1 MKLNKISA
9 VISATAVATIF
20 NLLGVA
26 KPVDAATI
34 QLIGLNDNNTLVFF
48 KNNFSEIKSTVS
60 VTNIDGTLLGIDFR
74 PADGLLYS
82 VSSTNKIYTIDIA
95 TGLATQVSSLNLP
108 FTGGITSGVDFNPV
122 PDRLRLVGSNDQNF
136 RINVDNG
143 AVADNNL
150 LIDGIQ
156 PDGTLAY
163 GTGDVNFGANPSI
176 TAAAYTNS
184 FAGPASPTR
193 TTQLFNIDSN
203 LDVLVRQGRPASG
216 NDPAVS
222 PNSGQLFT
230 VGSLNADFGST
241 VGFDIFSPANGVNTA
256 YAASGSNLYNIN
268 LNTGAATTIGTFN
281 TAKSG
286 NIIGLAATQVP
297 EPAVTS
303 SLIGFGVLALVSRN
317 RRRKLSN

>member
-1 MKLNKISA
+1 MKLNQLTT
-9 VISATAVATIF
+9 VLSATAVATIF
-20 NLLGVA
+20 NLLSVA

-34 QLIGLNDNNTLVFF
+34 QLIGLNDNNNLVFF
-48 KNNFSEIKSTVS
+48 NNNFSGIKRTVS
-60 VTNIDGTLLGIDFR
+60 ITNVDGTLLGIDFR
-74 PADGLLYS
+74 PADSQLYS

-108 FTGGITSGVDFNPV
+108 FNGGTTSGVDFNPV

-136 RINVDNG
+136 RINVVNG

-163 GTGDVNFGANPSI
+163 AAGDVNFGADPNI

-184 FAGPASPTR
+184 FAGPPSASR
-193 TTQLFNIDSN
+193 TTQLFNIDSE
-203 LDVLVRQGRPASG
+203 LDVLVRQGRPASPG
-216 NDPAVS
+216 VPAVS
-222 PNSGQLFT
+222 PNTGQLFT
-230 VGSLNADFGST
+230 VGSLGVDFNST
-241 VGFDIFSPANGVNTA
+241 AGFDIFSPANGVNTA

-268 LNTGAATTIGTFN
+268 LNTGEATTIGTFS
-281 TAKSG
+281 TAQSG
-286 NIIGLAATQVP
+286 NIVGLAATQVP